1 MKLENLFEKPHNGG
15 SVCYNWGMNDERELV
30 INWFPGHMASA
41 LRMISDQLKLCNV
54 IIYVLDARCAV
65 SSLNPKFDSLV
76 DRKPV
81 LFVLNKIDLAP
92 PNTLSSFLQNEQ
104 VKKIYSRKGE
114 FVHTVTLDSTTS
126 GTSKKVTTAVEKI
139 LQSQILAAKE
149 KGITKTIRAIVIGV
163 TNCGKSTLIN
173 NLANKGK
180 TQTGDKPGVTKTKQ
194 WVATIHP
201 HFYLLDT
208 PGTLFP
214 ALDNQKSTKNL
225 AYAGSIRD
233 EAIDFIALA
242 KHLLVD
248 LERLRPGCINARFGA
263 TEFNDICKKR
273 GYIIRGGLLDEER
286 AAKAILTEFR
296 SGKIGK
302 FNLDELNS

>member
-1 MKLENLFEKPHNGG
+1 MDKTTDKHTTYGGVKQMEK
-15 SVCYNWGMNDERELV
+15 NDDLL

-41 LRMISDQLKLCNV
+41 LRMMSEQLKLCNV
-54 IIYVLDARCAV
+54 IIYVLDARCAI
-65 SSLNPKFDSLV
+65 SSLNPKFDTLV

-92 PNTLSSFLQNEQ
+92 PNALQVFLQNEH
-104 VKKIYSRKGE
+104 VKRIYKKKGE

-126 GTSKKVTTAVEKI
+126 GTSKKVTTAVERI
-139 LQSQILAAKE
+139 LQSQIQTAKD

-214 ALDNQKSTKNL
+214 ALDKNPGTTKNL
-225 AYAGSIRD
+225 AYVGSIRD
-233 EAIDFIALA
+233 EVIDFIALSR
-242 KHLLVD
+242 HLLVD
-248 LERLRPGCINARFGA
+248 LERLEPGSVKARFGA
-263 TEFNDICKKR
+263 IEFDEICKKR
-273 GYIIRGGLLDEER
+273 GYILRGGHLDEER

-296 SGKIGK
+296 GGKIGK
-302 FNLDELNS
+302 YNLDILNI